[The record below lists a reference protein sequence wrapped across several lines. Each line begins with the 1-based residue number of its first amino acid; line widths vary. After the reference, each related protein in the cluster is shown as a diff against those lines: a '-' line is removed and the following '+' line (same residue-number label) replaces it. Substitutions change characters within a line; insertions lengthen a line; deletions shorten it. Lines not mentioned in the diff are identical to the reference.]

1 MKILGKV
8 IDMNTKVFHMSV
20 QGANHIKHDKV
31 CQDASVSYVD
41 DKMAIAI
48 ICDGHGG
55 DDYMRS
61 DIGSKMAAQVGLKN
75 IKEFIE
81 SITLDELLINKEQ
94 YLHQLKS
101 SIIAKWRYE
110 IERHARAN
118 MFRLEE
124 LEKVSEK
131 ARGRYEK
138 FERIHSAYGTTFI
151 AVAITSDYWFGMQ
164 IGDGRCVAVNQAGEF
179 KQPVPIDE
187 KCFLNATTSICD
199 SDALNSFHHF
209 FSRKLPIAA
218 FVGSDGVDDS
228 FKNDEQ
234 LYQLYKAISYSFT
247 TTEFDIAKND
257 LYQYL
262 PKFSEKGS
270 GDDVSI
276 AAVLDIEALREAEFI
291 KSFSVEA
298 EKKRIAEN
306 ARLEAEKY
314 EAEKKRIESKSNRA
328 VDETAAIETPML
340 EELHRSVF
348 QDFYDELM
356 SSNEACISYIG
367 GNNTWA
373 PIELR
378 RKRQAGK
385 YIKKLTRSKSVKIYI
400 IKR

>member
-1 MKILGKV
+1 MTIFGKG
-8 IDMNTKVFHMSV
+8 IHMNTNAFHMSV
-20 QGANHIKHDKV
+20 QGANHIKHNKI
-31 CQDASVSYVD
+31 CQDASTSYVD
-41 DKMAIAI
+41 EKMAIAI

-61 DIGSKMAAQVGLKN
+61 DIGSDTAARVGLAN

-81 SITLDELLINKEQ
+81 SVSLDDLLTHKDQ
-94 YLHQLKS
+94 YLHQLKA
-101 SIIAKWRYE
+101 SIIAKWREE

-151 AVAITSDYWFGMQ
+151 AAAVTPDYWFGMQ

-179 KQPVPIDE
+179 KQPVPVDE

-209 FSRKLPIAA
+209 FSRKLPIAV

-234 LYQLYKAISYSFT
+234 LYQLYKAVSYSFAT
-247 TTEFDIAKND
+247 TDFDTAKND
-257 LYQYL
+257 LYGYL

-276 AAVLDIEALREAEFI
+276 AAVLDIEALREADFI
-291 KSFSVEA
+291 KSFSVEE
-298 EKKRIAEN
+298 EKKKIAEN
-306 ARLEAEKY
+306 ARIEAEKY
-314 EAEKKRIESKSNRA
+314 EAEKKRIEAKFNKSS
-328 VDETAAIETPML
+328 DECSTIEEVKQDTESGSMEAAPVVV
-340 EELHRSVF
+340 ELV
-348 QDFYDELM
+348 
-356 SSNEACISYIG
+356 ISYID
-367 GNNTWA
+367 
-373 PIELR
+373 IEVSYNLDNISR
-378 RKRQAGK
+378 SKQVDKYVKIVRKRG
-385 YIKKLTRSKSVKIYI
+385 IVKVEI